1 MADTAT
7 LAQRELRGYF
17 GSPVAYLFMA
27 AFLGIT
33 LFVFFWVETFF
44 ARNVADIR
52 PLFEWMPLLLIFL
65 VAAMT
70 MRGWSEEKRSGTL
83 ELLLT
88 APRSS
93 LELVAGKFLGCL
105 GLVTVSVLLTA
116 PLPVTVAV
124 LGPLDWGPVLG
135 GYLATLLLASAYIAM
150 GLWVSSLTENQII
163 SLIGTLLLGLALY
176 MLGSPLLTQ
185 LVGRAFSE
193 LLTSLGTGARFD
205 NITRGVL
212 DARDLVYYL
221 SLTAV
226 FLTLNVM
233 SLERL
238 RWPRGGH
245 RHSRVAGTL
254 IVLNLL
260 AVNLWLAPVQ
270 SLRID
275 LTEGN
280 IYSLSDTTDRYL
292 NDLRE
297 PLLIRGYFSAKTH
310 PLLAPLVPQLR
321 DLLREY
327 GVQGGD
333 NVRVEIV
340 DPLTEPEIAEKAARR
355 YNIKPVPFRTQSKYQ
370 SSVVSSYFDVLIQY
384 GDEHR
389 VLNFRD
395 LIEIRRRGGD
405 EVRVVLNDPEYRITN
420 NIKKVVSRYRRA
432 GSLFTGIESPVTLR
446 AFVSGPER
454 LPKSLQDLEKD
465 FQTLLKQWREQAG
478 GKLNVIVE
486 NPGPPGG
493 KNARKLIR
501 RYGIQPL
508 STGLLG
514 THFFFNLILEQGDQ
528 QVPVPLPQDLSKAAL
543 KTNMEVAL
551 ERFKPGLLDTIAVY
565 APGGGSP
572 LARRMGGSGPRF
584 RTLKAALEQN
594 HVVQDTDL
602 KTGRLPAGTDLLLV
616 LAPDSL
622 SEKQLFTLDQFL
634 MRGGTV
640 VISASPYEVNLG
652 RDGLKAR
659 PHETGLSE
667 WLRAKGIHMKP
678 RFVLDP
684 ASASFPIPVVRRIG
698 GIPVREF
705 SQVDYPYFVDIR
717 APRMARD
724 TTITQG
730 LGQLTVTWA
739 SPLVTDELD
748 ESLSVEP
755 LLRSSKSAWLSG
767 ATGIAPPMEG
777 KAGFQTVRAGERDQ
791 RTLALAVTGRFP
803 SFFSDKTNPYLK
815 PGTNQDPGSGKES
828 DSRTP
833 LLNPVIPASPENTR
847 LVLYASSTFASDQV
861 LRLQRLA
868 AGRPYRK
875 PVALFRN
882 TLDWALE
889 DPAMLA
895 LRDTVQ
901 TARILQPLT
910 ETERRLWEYL
920 NYALAILGLAVLWLI
935 ARTLHRRRQ
944 AAFLRALNEGEV

>member
-7 LAQRELRGYF
+7 LARRELRGYF

-27 AFLGIT
+27 AFLGVT

-105 GLVTVSVLLTA
+105 GLVAVSVLLTA
-116 PLPVTVAV
+116 PIPITVAL

-135 GYLATLLLASAYIAM
+135 GYLATFLLASAYIAM
-150 GLWVSSLTENQII
+150 GLWISSLTENQII

-176 MLGSPLLTQ
+176 LLGSPPLTQ
-185 LVGRAFSE
+185 LAGRGVSE

-205 NITRGVL
+205 SITRGVL

-226 FLTLNVM
+226 FLALNVL

-238 RWPRGGH
+238 RWARGGH
-245 RHSRVAGTL
+245 RHSRVAGAL

-292 NDLRE
+292 DNLQE

-327 GVQGGD
+327 GVHGDD

-340 DPLTEPEIAEKAARR
+340 DPQTDPEIAEKAAKR
-355 YNIKPVPFRTQSKYQ
+355 YDIKPVPFRTQSKYE

-395 LIEIRRRGGD
+395 LIEIRRHGGD

-432 GSLFTGIESPVTLR
+432 GSPFTGIESPVTLR
-446 AFVSGPER
+446 AFISGPER
-454 LPKSLQDLEKD
+454 LPEAVKVLKED
-465 FQTLLKQWREQAG
+465 FQALLKQWREQAG
-478 GKLNVIVE
+478 DKLQVVVE
-486 NPGPPGG
+486 NPGSPSG
-493 KNARKLIR
+493 KNARELIR

-508 STGLLG
+508 RTGLLG
-514 THFFFNLILEQGDQ
+514 TPFFFNVILEQGDQ
-528 QVPVPLPQDLSKAAL
+528 QVPVPLPQDLDKAAL

-565 APGGGSP
+565 TPGGGSP
-572 LARRMGGSGPRF
+572 LARRMGGSGPQF
-584 RTLKAALEQN
+584 QTLKTALAQN

-602 KTGRLPAGTDLLLV
+602 KAGHLPAGTDLLLV

-640 VISASPYEVNLG
+640 VISASPYRVNLG
-652 RDGLKAR
+652 RDGLNASA
-659 PHETGLSE
+659 HESGLSE
-667 WLRAKGIHMKP
+667 WLQAKGINMKQQ
-678 RFVLDP
+678 FVLDP
-684 ASASFPIPVVRRIG
+684 VSASFPIPVVRRIG

-705 SQVDYPYFVDIR
+705 SQVDYPYFADIR

-724 TTITQG
+724 TAITRG

-739 SPLVTDELD
+739 SPLVTDQLD
-748 ESLSVEP
+748 EGLSAKP
-755 LLRSSKSAWLSG
+755 LLRSSKRAWLSD
-767 ATGIAPPMEG
+767 ATEITPPMEG
-777 KAGFQTVRAGERDQ
+777 EAAPWTAEVGARDQ
-791 RTLALAVTGRFP
+791 RTLGLAVTGRFQ
-803 SFFSDKTNPYLK
+803 SYFSNKTNPYLK
-815 PGTNQDPGSGKES
+815 SEKSQDPDSKE
-828 DSRTP
+828 TP
-833 LLNPVIPASPENTR
+833 DDTAPVLHSVIPASPKNTR

-861 LRLQRLA
+861 LRLQRLS
-868 AGRPYRK
+868 AGRSYRK

-895 LRDTVQ
+895 LRDEVQ

-910 ETERRLWEYL
+910 ETERRFWEYL
-920 NYALAILGLAVLWLI
+920 NYTLAILGLGLLWLI